1 MKISLSLRIAVLFS
15 VLLSLAAASR
25 SDAAEEKNWTGNLN
39 MFLGGKRLEKDD
51 WEPVDKQAEF
61 GAQVDFRKRNWP
73 LNIAI
78 DLLGAIGEERV
89 PFGSGNIK
97 VESRTSE
104 LNLGIRKIWDGAP
117 HVRPFLGGGFS
128 FARASLRFSPS
139 GTPIEVSGDGTGV
152 WLGGGVFWT
161 LGESFNIGFE
171 LKSSSA
177 KVSIAGVEVAAG
189 GRHFGLLLGY
199 HWGGAA
205 APAAGPDTR
214 QRPGPESD
222 SLEIERQKLDLERQR
237 LEVEK
242 QKLEL
247 ERRKL
252 QEQGGPGA
260 KPD

>member
-1 MKISLSLRIAVLFS
+1 MKISLSLRIAGLLAI
-15 VLLSLAAASR
+15 LLSPAAASR
-25 SDAAEEKNWTGNLN
+25 AAAAEEKSWTGDLN

-51 WEPVDKQAEF
+51 WEPADKQGEF
-61 GAQVDFRKRNWP
+61 GVQVDFRRRNWP
-73 LNIAI
+73 LNIAV
-78 DLLGAIGEERV
+78 DLLGAVGEGKV
-89 PFGSGNIK
+89 PFGSGNIS

-104 LNLGIRKIWDGAP
+104 LNMGIRKIWDNAP
-117 HVRPFLGGGFS
+117 HVRPFIGGGLS
-128 FARASLRFSPS
+128 FARASVSFSSS
-139 GTPIEVSGDGTGV
+139 GIPFEVSGDGTGV

-161 LGESFNIGFE
+161 LGGSFNIGFE

-177 KVSIAGVEVAAG
+177 KARIAGVEVAAG

-205 APAAGPDTR
+205 APASGQDT
-214 QRPGPESD
+214 QRPGPGND

-247 ERRKL
+247 ERQKL
-252 QEQGGPGA
+252 QEHGDPGV